1 MWSAASIKHN
11 LQQMAAEGLIERKR
25 VSRGPHE
32 TNLYFRARS

>member
-25 VSRGPHE
+25 VSCGPCE
-32 TNLYFRARS
+32 INLYFRSLC

>member
-25 VSRGPHE
+25 VSRGPYE